1 MSILWVLGRP
11 AYGISSSRYNTMESV
26 LIRYLNISIWWSL
39 WSCMNYQL
47 CCTVPMIL
55 ITCYLNWWQAD
66 NRKLFFTWNQNF
78 PYLHKK
84 WNGSAHLLYL

>member
-55 ITCYLNWWQAD
+55 VT
-66 NRKLFFTWNQNF
+66 
-78 PYLHKK
+78 
-84 WNGSAHLLYL
+84 